1 MASIVLESSKV
12 ILSFVLCYF
21 ENSRLSRLHE
31 MLGFFIGPVLTLS
44 APVAIFASPTRRT
57 SYLDMLFRLCLV
69 LALAFLISFGLSRF
83 WP

>member
-1 MASIVLESSKV
+1 MTGSSNSFCFASYFSVAMASIVLESSKV

-44 APVAIFASPTRRT
+44 ASVAIFAFPYS
-57 SYLDMLFRLCLV
+57 SDELFGYV
-69 LALAFLISFGLSRF
+69 I
-83 WP
+83 